1 MSELK
6 DEETKERTKERRE
19 EENQQQQ
26 QRLRHAR
33 TSVLFDGRLTA
44 GEVYVAADRIKGMT
58 IDDACDWIDYMNEVG
73 WVFPNGDE
81 VSEKNFGRSLRMWFK
96 TKDRVKVQ
104 QEQTA
109 RRLARM
115 NGKRRDGSPDYEAIE
130 AKRRAIQA
138 KRREEASKA
147 DGAWDLCAERCANCL
162 GGKHCPYFATPP
174 QLREWPLAPEQCSK
188 FKPLEAKGASL

>member
-1 MSELK
+1 MCDNK
-6 DEETKERTKERRE
+6 EEAKKERTKERRE

-33 TSVLFDGRLTA
+33 SSVLCHGALTA
-44 GEVYVAADRIKGMT
+44 GDVYEAANRIPGMS
-58 IDDACDWIDYMNEVG
+58 IDDACDWIDYMIEVG
-73 WVFPNGDE
+73 WTFTNGAD
-81 VSEKNFGRSLRMWFK
+81 VTKDNYKRSLRMWNR
-96 TKDRVKVQ
+96 TKDRVRLQ

-115 NGKRRDGSPDYEAIE
+115 NGKRRDGSPDYEAID

-162 GGKHCPYFATPP
+162 GAKACPFYATPP

>member
-1 MSELK
+1 MKGLAMSNLK
-6 DEETKERTKERRE
+6 EKTKERTKERKR
-19 EENQQQQ
+19 ENQQQQ

-73 WVFPNGDE
+73 WVFPNGEE
-81 VSEKNFGRSLRMWFK
+81 VTEKNFGRSLRMWFK

-109 RRLARM
+109 RRLARL
-115 NGKRRDGSPDYEAIE
+115 NGKRRDGSPDYEA
-130 AKRRAIQA
+130 
-138 KRREEASKA
+138 
-147 DGAWDLCAERCANCL
+147 
-162 GGKHCPYFATPP
+162 
-174 QLREWPLAPEQCSK
+174 
-188 FKPLEAKGASL
+188 LEAK